1 MSMVKPFVVSVAA
14 SGLPKGFMMSPTR
27 YERLRGLEP
36 SELTRLYWTLE
47 AVTFEYALV
56 SNGERIE
63 RSVQLTSNKKPL
75 DRLDYGAKFIVEEQ
89 YPSLHGPRA
98 TYGLLNLSFPK
109 EDPGGKTYAVHFEF
123 VDETVDGESI
133 LTIVPERPVDL
144 RVLDSATFEFL
155 GRTFTVELTAMF
167 PEQTGSIEYISV
179 TPHYYTFEPE
189 SFAEKLK
196 ALWGRYFGPD
206 ASGRFEDFVD
216 AVDALIEERD
226 AACEDGICQYR
237 EEGERWF
244 VCSDEF
250 VNEDTGLRW
259 KLVEN
264 KCVSRGVDVDARGE
278 TSVRYDADNDD
289 VVIVHRNAEQQWALS
304 VSADALRDLEKEDTD
319 GLHRLAEGITIPDA
333 FNGVDW
339 DDIVFEFPKDVQAS
353 GFEKSEPELKRVVT
367 SFVADFLPF
376 VGTGKSL
383 YELVAGVDPITGEE
397 VGRVW
402 AAVGLGGSFIPG
414 GKGVVRAV
422 KRVFGRLIGV
432 TDSES
437 LLKLN
442 RKLSALQ
449 KAQKEAK
456 SYKTLPDGRIRYYF
470 SEVLATRPGKIRGA
484 SRVLE
489 YDPGT
494 QNVRMWME
502 SYDHSGNVMRVRPKM
517 INGEILDLP
526 HYPPTQKDLMK
537 GEL

>member
-1 MSMVKPFVVSVAA
+1 M
-14 SGLPKGFMMSPTR
+14 
-27 YERLRGLEP
+27 
-36 SELTRLYWTLE
+36 
-47 AVTFEYALV
+47 
-56 SNGERIE
+56 
-63 RSVQLTSNKKPL
+63 
-75 DRLDYGAKFIVEEQ
+75 
-89 YPSLHGPRA
+89 
-98 TYGLLNLSFPK
+98 
-109 EDPGGKTYAVHFEF
+109 
-123 VDETVDGESI
+123 
-133 LTIVPERPVDL
+133 
-144 RVLDSATFEFL
+144 LDSATFEFL
-155 GRTFTVELTAMF
+155 GRPFTVELTAMF

-402 AAVGLGGSFIPG
+402 AAVGLLGSFVPG
-414 GKGVVRAV
+414 GKGVVRGVSRLGKATKKAV
-422 KRVFGRLIGV
+422 EIPSAKIKESQLMGIAEKYLGDNYKEVSPGRYLSLDGSRQFRYGV
-432 TDSES
+432 HEVKKSKEHHAHFEY
-437 LLKLN
+437 LKDGKVIEN
-442 RKLSALQ
+442 APVQ
-449 KAQKEAK
+449 VI
-456 SYKTLPDGRIRYYF
+456 PD
-470 SEVLATRPGKIRGA
+470 
-484 SRVLE
+484 
-489 YDPGT
+489 
-494 QNVRMWME
+494 
-502 SYDHSGNVMRVRPKM
+502 
-517 INGEILDLP
+517 
-526 HYPPTQKDLMK
+526 
-537 GEL
+537 